1 MAGQTICQKTAF
13 NLPTD
18 QQADRTLE
26 SIEFL
31 PGNLQ
36 RIITATS
43 THPLASYLEA
53 SLSTVFFWVQQ

>member
-1 MAGQTICQKTAF
+1 MAGRTIGQKTAF

-18 QQADRTLE
+18 QHPDRTLE
-26 SIEFL
+26 SREFL
-31 PGNLQ
+31 AGNFQ